1 MIKQIDKGGAF
12 VVWTDV
18 YIAEGKRQLAEEQ
31 FYKIPSAATKSSQ
44 QEVKTFINTAIESNQ
59 LSPAATNLIVEHQ
72 GTSKRTSIYQ
82 IKGWN
87 FEELRRKQQRWW

>member
-1 MIKQIDKGGAF
+1 MIKQVDKGGAF

-31 FYKIPSAATKSSQ
+31 FYDKIPSAATKSSQ

-72 GTSKRTSIYQ
+72 GTSKRTSIY
-82 IKGWN
+82 
-87 FEELRRKQQRWW
+87 